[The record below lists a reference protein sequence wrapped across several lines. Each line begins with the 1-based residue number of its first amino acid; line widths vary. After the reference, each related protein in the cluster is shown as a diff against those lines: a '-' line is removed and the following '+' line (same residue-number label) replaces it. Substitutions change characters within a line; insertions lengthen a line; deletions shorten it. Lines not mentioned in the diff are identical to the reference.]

1 MLPILYTAELDLAEA
16 DMPSFY
22 DWFASRHVPD
32 LQASGFGACA
42 CYRAVEG
49 GMDILDVYE
58 LQDTDAFKR
67 PRYLEMGKRD
77 SYAAAILGRRTDK
90 SNTVYTQRVLGG
102 TRADAAL
109 PLDADWVSL
118 IRFDAPASS
127 AAAFEAI
134 LKREAASLSKRGA
147 FSIRFAERGPDHPT
161 HSSHRPRFIALAE
174 WAARPGVDASLAA
187 LLDGA
192 GLSGITNI
200 KPFTGYRVYP
210 WPDDASL
217 RR

>member
-32 LQASGFGACA
+32 LQASGFRACS
-42 CYRAVEG
+42 CYRAIEG

-58 LQDTDAFKR
+58 LPNTDAFKQ

-102 TRADAAL
+102 TRAEAAL

-118 IRFDAPASS
+118 IRFDAPAPS
-127 AAAFEAI
+127 AAAFEAA
-134 LKREAASLSKRGA
+134 LRREAPEQALRLLDPLRRARARPSDALVASATLHRARRMGRASDRG
-147 FSIRFAERGPDHPT
+147 RFAHCV
-161 HSSHRPRFIALAE
+161 A
-174 WAARPGVDASLAA
+174 
-187 LLDGA
+187 
-192 GLSGITNI
+192 
-200 KPFTGYRVYP
+200 
-210 WPDDASL
+210 
-217 RR
+217 